1 MDVHMKTTNRIICI
15 FLMLL
20 PLASKAQECDLD
32 LMALVVP
39 QTEELPQEV
48 QEQVLN
54 KLCASI
60 TGQGVYA
67 TENYTQFFVSAKLN
81 TLYKEVLP
89 GPPSKTVVT
98 VSLTLSV
105 GDFLGQKVFNST
117 VVELKG
123 VGTGEVRAYIN
134 ALRGLNAKNPKIQQL
149 IAGSK
154 GKIIDYYDRNYGK
167 LLAKAERCVGT
178 KNFEE
183 ALFYTSSIPECCT
196 GYAEASQATVRI
208 YRQYMD
214 YACRTLLAKAR
225 NAWAVSPDADGAEE
239 VAYYLNMIDP
249 DAGCYDEV
257 TALYKEVKEK
267 VKDDWN
273 FEVRKKYEDKV
284 EIAKQAID
292 AAKAVGV
299 AYGNGQKPTTTNLMW
314 LK

>member
-1 MDVHMKTTNRIICI
+1 MKLTKLLIGA

-20 PLASKAQECDLD
+20 PFASKAQECDLD

-39 QTEELPQEV
+39 QAEELPQEV
-48 QEQVLN
+48 QQQLLN

-60 TGQGVYA
+60 VGQGVYA
-67 TENYTQFFVSAKLN
+67 TENYTQFFVAAKVN

-89 GPPSKTVVT
+89 GPPAKTAMT
-98 VSLTLSV
+98 LSLTLSV
-105 GDFLGQKVFNST
+105 GDFLGQKTFNSA
-117 VVELKG
+117 VLELKG
-123 VGTGEVRAYIN
+123 VGTGEVRAYVN

-149 IAGSK
+149 IADSK
-154 GKIIDYYDRNYGK
+154 GKILDYYDRNYSK
-167 LLAKAERCVGT
+167 ILAKAERCVGL
-178 KNFEE
+178 KQYEE
-183 ALFYTSSIPECCT
+183 ALFYVSSVPECCA
-196 GYAEASQATVRI
+196 GYAEASKATIRI
-208 YRQYMD
+208 YKQYMD
-214 YACRTLLAKAR
+214 YACQTLLAKAR

-239 VAYYLNMIDP
+239 VAFYLNMIDP
-249 DAGCYDEV
+249 DAACYDEV

-284 EIAKQAID
+284 AIAKQTIE

-299 AYGNGQKPTTTNLMW
+299 AFGNGQKPTTTHLMW